1 LIITR
6 KSSKL
11 ATFLHDSWSVR
22 HAPLPC
28 PTRST
33 KVLAEYLA
41 SLTAAGCLFSLT
53 LACGSSATTSV
64 TAPSSATSARCQPN
78 VSSPTTSFGS
88 GGGAGTVSVT
98 VERDCTWSV
107 TTQSPWI
114 AFTSSANG
122 QGDGS
127 VAYRISAN
135 ADPVSRTG
143 SIDIADRHV
152 SIAQDAAPCRYDVAP
167 SSSAVQ
173 SQGGELTVTVHTHSA
188 CAWTA
193 TSQVAWASISPA
205 SGKGDATVRVQV
217 ASNAGAARAVS
228 LMVAGTPVSA
238 MQSAATAPP
247 PTPTPAPTPTPT
259 PTPTPSPT
267 PSPTPTPTPVPVPVK
282 PIQLSGKAGP
292 VSGTCPAITF
302 QLKERT
308 IYTTPL
314 TVFTRTSCGGVAKGM
329 DLEIKGMEMS
339 DGQIRADEVRRK

>member
-1 LIITR
+1 M
-6 KSSKL
+6 
-11 ATFLHDSWSVR
+11 
-22 HAPLPC
+22 
-28 PTRST
+28 
-33 KVLAEYLA
+33 
-41 SLTAAGCLFSLT
+41 
-53 LACGSSATTSV
+53 
-64 TAPSSATSARCQPN
+64 
-78 VSSPTTSFGS
+78 
-88 GGGAGTVSVT
+88 SVT

-122 QGDGS
+122 QGDGL

-135 ADPVSRTG
+135 ADPISRTG
-143 SIDIADRHV
+143 SIDIADRHL
-152 SIAQDAAPCRYDVAP
+152 SIAQDAAPCRYEVAP

-238 MQSAATAPP
+238 MQAAATAPP
-247 PTPTPAPTPTPT
+247 PT

-267 PSPTPTPTPVPVPVK
+267 PSPTPTPTPVPVPVR
-282 PIQLSGKAGP
+282 PIDLSGKAGQ

-302 QLKERT
+302 QMKDRS
-308 IYTTPL
+308 IYTTSL
-314 TVFTRTSCGGVAKGM
+314 TAFKKTTCDRIDKGTEL
-329 DLEIKGMEMS
+329 DVSGMLMS
-339 DGQIRADEVRRK
+339 DGRVRADEVTRK